1 MQLRSVTPL
10 VFSVSKFQ
18 LCNGAQRSLHNRWI
32 YHHARCDK
40 MEHSIL
46 FFSPFLNTTKSQ
58 GKKKKKKSNYW
69 SVIFSKAL
77 SVFLSHHPQNLMIK
91 LLLISMA
98 AVMLIPTTPGHA
110 MLKCICDMCFLFSW
124 SYLAPIDS
132 FLLSLCFPVFWFSS
146 Q

>member
-10 VFSVSKFQ
+10 VFSANSSSVIVHRDHCTIAGFITMPDVTKWSTAFYSFP
-18 LCNGAQRSLHNRWI
+18 LFL
-32 YHHARCDK
+32 
-40 MEHSIL
+40 IL
-46 FFSPFLNTTKSQ
+46 PSRR
-58 GKKKKKKSNYW
+58 KKKKGKVKLLERD
-69 SVIFSKAL
+69 FSKAL